1 MLLAPSNIVVLSLI
15 LSSKVISAD
24 LLPSSDECKAYNL
37 SSSVSLVLLQKPG
50 NNSSSPHISVGVLE
64 VRLGEPSS
72 SSITTNLSELSFVY
86 NKKKNQ
92 RQMQSSDFL
101 SFHLKCLDE
110 KSFLV
115 TGRTGDMYE
124 FSLPKLRVWSQIE
137 QTDARRII
145 INPLSMG
152 SPDTPF

>member
-1 MLLAPSNIVVLSLI
+1 MQLAPSNTVVLSLI

-50 NNSSSPHISVGVLE
+50 NSSAHISVGVLE

-72 SSITTNLSELSFVY
+72 SMVTNLSEISFVY

-110 KSFLV
+110 NSLLV
-115 TGRTGDMYE
+115 TGRIGDMYA

-137 QTDARRII
+137 
-145 INPLSMG
+145 
-152 SPDTPF
+152 